1 MKFLITRPLEQSK
14 RFSSQLV
21 EVFGENI
28 KVCISPVIEINTLKQ
43 SINTKS
49 FQGLL
54 FTSENGVRAFA
65 KLSIERNLPAFC
77 VGNQTALVARSCG
90 FLSVSAQGDTNRL
103 ILLLKDQASELR
115 LLYLRGKYVS
125 ADIEQELRKDNI
137 KVVSKIVYDQTP
149 MKLTHQAVQF
159 LSGSDGVIVPLF
171 SDRSNV
177 ILSKQFFQEMNS
189 IRIAICLSPAIARN
203 VNPLHYSKV
212 YVSPN
217 PNSVSL
223 IEEIKRFTY
232 MS

>member
-1 MKFLITRPLEQSK
+1 
-14 RFSSQLV
+14 
-21 EVFGENI
+21 
-28 KVCISPVIEINTLKQ
+28 
-43 SINTKS
+43 
-49 FQGLL
+49 
-54 FTSENGVRAFA
+54 
-65 KLSIERNLPAFC
+65 
-77 VGNQTALVARSCG
+77 
-90 FLSVSAQGDTNRL
+90 
-103 ILLLKDQASELR
+103 
-115 LLYLRGKYVS
+115 VS

-159 LSGSDGVIVPLF
+159 LSGSDEVIVPLF

-177 ILSKQFFQEMNS
+177 ILSKQFFQKMNS

-223 IEEIKRFTY
+223 IEEIKRFIY